1 LTVVPLN
8 SELDRQVIEQDRKA
22 LFTLYADLKATA
34 SKLWLVDKM
43 LGCGE
48 ASTFY
53 GAPGCGKGVI
63 IEDMCLHI
71 AAGRDWHGRGVMRG
85 AVVYI
90 ALERK
95 KLVERRA
102 IAFRTKHGLQ
112 DLPFAVVGGTYDFRD
127 PATARVIADIC
138 RQVEETTC
146 EKIVLVVIDT
156 LSRALAGGDENSP
169 KDMGAIVN
177 STTHLQ
183 DRTGAHVL
191 WVHHMP
197 HEGERMR
204 GHGALLGA
212 MDTTLHVVK
221 SAGERTATVV
231 KANDSEEGE
240 RVSFQLES
248 LVIGEDGTTAP
259 VVVPVTSTPP
269 AAADEPKLSDNQRIM
284 YRLLCNAGPAG
295 LMVDE
300 WNAKARELEIGQKRK
315 SILWEVREALKE
327 KRLAREFNGRWT
339 AVRS

>member
-1 LTVVPLN
+1 VTDNVVAIN
-8 SELDRQVIEQDRKA
+8 NELDRKATEQDRKA

-63 IEDMCLHI
+63 IEDLCLHI
-71 AAGRDWHGRGVMRG
+71 AAGRDWHGRRVMRG
-85 AVVYI
+85 AVVYV

-102 IAFRTKHGLQ
+102 IAFRTKHGLL
-112 DLPFAVVGGTYDFRD
+112 DLPFAIVGGVHDFRD
-127 PATARVIADIC
+127 PATARTIADIC
-138 RQVEETTC
+138 RQVEEATG
-146 EKIVLVVIDT
+146 EEVVLIVIDT

-177 STTHLQ
+177 STAHLQ
-183 DRTGAHVL
+183 DRTKAHVL

-221 SAGERTATVV
+221 SASERTATVV

-248 LVIGEDGTTAP
+248 VVVGEDGTTAP
-259 VVVPVTSTPP
+259 VVVPLTTMSAT
-269 AAADEPKLSDNQRIM
+269 AAPEPKLTTNQRVM
-284 YRLLCNAGPAG
+284 YRLLIEAGQAG
-295 LMVDE
+295 LTVEE
-300 WNAKARELEIGQKRK
+300 WNELAKENGITTKQRHYELRMALKDKGM
-315 SILWEVREALKE
+315 VREYA
-327 KRLAREFNGRWT
+327 GRWKT
-339 AVRS
+339 HG

>member
-1 LTVVPLN
+1 MTDNVIPISN
-8 SELDRQVIEQDRKA
+8 GELDRIALEQDRRA

-71 AAGRDWHGRGVMRG
+71 AAGREWHGRRVMRG
-85 AVVYI
+85 AVVYV

-102 IAFRTKHGLQ
+102 IAFRTKHGLL
-112 DLPFAVVGGTYDFRD
+112 DLPFAIVGGVHDFRD
-127 PATARVIADIC
+127 PSAARGIADIC
-138 RQVEETTC
+138 KQVAAATC
-146 EKIVLVVIDT
+146 EEVVLIVIDT

-169 KDMGAIVN
+169 KDMGAVVN
-177 STTHLQ
+177 STAYLQ
-183 DRTGAHVL
+183 DRTGAAVL

-212 MDTTLHVVK
+212 MDTTLHVAK

-240 RVSFQLES
+240 RIAFDLES
-248 LVIGEDGTTAP
+248 VVIGDDGTTAP
-259 VVVPVTSTPP
+259 VVVPSTIVSTRTGT
-269 AAADEPKLSDNQRIM
+269 AEPKLTQNQKIS
-284 YRLLCNAGPAG
+284 
-295 LMVDE
+295 
-300 WNAKARELEIGQKRK
+300 IGCCTTQ
-315 SILWEVREALKE
+315 EVRAS
-327 KRLAREFNGRWT
+327 RSANGMKK
-339 AVRS
+339 AGRSA